1 MTSYELGET
10 VFTREQIEER
20 AAEIG
25 KMITEDYAGKEVFLL
40 GILTGCVMWM
50 ADVMKAIDLDTAVD
64 FMAISSYGA
73 ATRSSGI
80 VRIVKDLGG
89 DIKGRHVIIIEDV
102 IDTGTTLDY
111 LCKFLEGREP
121 ASLSVCT
128 MLDKPAGRQTEVKMD
143 YIGFTAPDAFL
154 VGYGLDAN
162 QKYRNLPFIAT
173 LGNE

>member
-1 MTSYELGET
+1 MASYELGET

-25 KMITEDYAGKEVFLL
+25 KRITEDYAGKEVFLL

-128 MLDKPAGRQTEVKMD
+128 MLDKPAGRQTYVKMD

-162 QKYRNLPFIAT
+162 QKYRNLPFIAM

>member
-1 MTSYELGET
+1 MASYELGET
-10 VFTREQIEER
+10 VFTREQIEAR

-25 KMITEDYAGKEVFLL
+25 KRITEDYAGKEVFLL

-50 ADVMKAIDLDTAVD
+50 ADVMKAIELDTAVD